1 MNSAKTIML
10 VSAGKLA
17 TIPGTAAAGKEEL
30 PKERPPLALHEIANP
45 IDAIVPPMNNK
56 DYEHKGTPFEQTGED
71 FKGAGL
77 IFAGDK
83 GELRLDFIVN
93 HLFFPEG
100 VKELDVF
107 VAYSSSVGYFEDNE
121 DLPGLEHDEYYDND
135 QIEARSG
142 HIGDKKPDQGRGQDD
157 EDKKPDQGQD
167 DEDKKPDQGRG
178 QDDEDKKPDQG
189 RGQDDDKKPGQAQQ
203 GDHDKKPDQAQQGES
218 DNDNK
223 PAKRPVYKP
232 GKPLGDRVKPNKKA
246 PKPPKVAAGKLCLD
260 MTNVK
265 IIAGVRVQ
273 APQQFLDAPTPLGK
287 VLPNP
292 NSVSVS
298 VKLSDLH
305 QFEDEEVYFQ
315 ALAVP
320 AGEDINF
327 EQAQV
332 SECDRFLIVQPEEN
346 KPGSGSKADP
356 FSGSSNTQTTSTP
369 GKIPE

>member
-1 MNSAKTIML
+1 MSKSMNSAKTIML

-142 HIGDKKPDQGRGQDD
+142 HIG
-157 EDKKPDQGQD
+157 
-167 DEDKKPDQGRG
+167 
-178 QDDEDKKPDQG
+178 DKKPDQG

>member
-1 MNSAKTIML
+1 MSKSMNSAKTFML

-17 TIPGTAAAGKEEL
+17 TIPGTSAAAGKEEA
-30 PKERPPLALHEIANP
+30 PKERPALALHEMANP
-45 IDAIVPPMNNK
+45 IDAIIPPMNNS
-56 DYEHKGTPFEQTGED
+56 DYEHKGTRFEQTGED

-93 HLFFPEG
+93 HLYFPEG

-121 DLPGLEHDEYYDND
+121 DLPGL
-135 QIEARSG
+135 G
-142 HIGDKKPDQGRGQDD
+142 D
-157 EDKKPDQGQD
+157 EDDYDEKALGQPGKPGKQGQLD
-167 DEDKKPDQGRG
+167 QDKRG
-178 QDDEDKKPDQG
+178 
-189 RGQDDDKKPGQAQQ
+189 
-203 GDHDKKPDQAQQGES
+203 
-218 DNDNK
+218 
-223 PAKRPVYKP
+223 KRPIYKP

-246 PKPPKVAAGKLCLD
+246 PKPPKVGAGQLCLD

-287 VLPNP
+287 VLPNQ

-305 QFEDEEVYFQ
+305 KFEDDELYFQ

-320 AGEDINF
+320 AGQDINF
-327 EQAQV
+327 AQAQV
-332 SECDRFLIVQPEEN
+332 SECDRFLIVKPEEG

-356 FSGSSNTQTTSTP
+356 FSDSSTGQPTSTQ
-369 GKIPE
+369 GKIQE

>member
-17 TIPGTAAAGKEEL
+17 TIPGTAAAGKEEP

-142 HIGDKKPDQGRGQDD
+142 HIG
-157 EDKKPDQGQD
+157 
-167 DEDKKPDQGRG
+167 
-178 QDDEDKKPDQG
+178 DKKPDQG